1 MHDHRLNVH
10 PLPKLVAGNALA
22 GSTVVVIDLLRAS
35 TTICQA
41 VASGATEVVPFLEIA
56 DAMAAADAAMDRDQ
70 IILGGERGGRRI
82 DGFDLG
88 NSPAEFT
95 PKAVGGRRVF
105 LTTTNGT
112 RALNHARLAQRVVVG
127 SFVNLSA
134 VADSVRE
141 EPRVDILCAGT
152 AGEVTREDLL
162 AAGALVEAICFS
174 DVSARNMNESAVAAR
189 GEWRQLCETA
199 RAAGQTVNERL
210 AIELRDTL
218 GGRNV
223 LSIGMDQDLVDCAQI
238 DALDVVPELDIRQW
252 RIRAARG

>member
-1 MHDHRLNVH
+1 MHDRRLDVH
-10 PLPKLVAGNALA
+10 PLPKLVADNTLA

-41 VASGATEVVPFLEIA
+41 VASGAAEVVPFLEVD
-56 DAMAAADAAMDRDQ
+56 DAQAAAAAATDRGK
-70 IILGGERGGRRI
+70 IVLGGERGGRRI

-88 NSPAEFT
+88 NSPAEYT
-95 PKAVGGRRVF
+95 PKAVAGRRVF

-112 RALNHARLAQRVVVG
+112 RALDHARLARRVLVG

-134 VADSVRE
+134 VADSIRD
-141 EPRVDILCAGT
+141 EPRIDILCAGT

-162 AAGALVEAICFS
+162 AAGAMIDAICFS
-174 DVSARNMNESAVAAR
+174 DVSARNLNESAAAAR
-189 GEWRQLCETA
+189 IEWRRMCEAA
-199 RAAGQTVNERL
+199 RAAGRSVVQQL

-223 LSIGMDQDLVDCAQI
+223 LSIGLEHDLVDCAQI
-238 DALDVVPELDIRQW
+238 NALDVVPELDIAAW
-252 RIRAARG
+252 RIRSA